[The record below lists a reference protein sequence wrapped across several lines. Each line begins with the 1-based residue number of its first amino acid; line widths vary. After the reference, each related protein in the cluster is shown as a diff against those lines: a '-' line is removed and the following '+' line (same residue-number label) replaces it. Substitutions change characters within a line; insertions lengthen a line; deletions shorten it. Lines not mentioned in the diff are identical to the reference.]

1 MKFGVT
7 AKCLTS
13 VTSECPHGCGRLV
26 MFHVIRNVKG
36 INGRVMFSV
45 AGRMGVSVEN
55 ARDQTGSG

>member
-1 MKFGVT
+1 
-7 AKCLTS
+7 
-13 VTSECPHGCGRLV
+13 